1 MSITGNIIFNDNNN
15 FFLKDNI
22 INGKVHIRI
31 NQRKSNKYITIIQD
45 LELLISFDEKDLLK
59 YIKTNLNCNGNVTN
73 HKEYG
78 KILQFQGD
86 KRYEIKKILLD
97 IYNISES
104 NIKVHG

>member
-1 MSITGNIIFNDNNN
+1 MSLTENIIFNYNNN
-15 FFLKDNI
+15 FLNDDTV
-22 INGKVHIRI
+22 NGKVHIRI

-45 LELLISFDEKDLLK
+45 LELLISFDEKEILK
-59 YIKTNLNCNGNVTN
+59 YIKNNLNCNGNVTN

-86 KRYEIKKILLD
+86 KRYDIKNILID

-104 NIKVHG
+104 NIEVHG

>member
-1 MSITGNIIFNDNNN
+1 MSLTENIIFNDNNN
-15 FFLKDNI
+15 NFLSDNMVI
-22 INGKVHIRI
+22 GKVHIRI
-31 NQRKSNKYITIIQD
+31 NQRKANKYITIIQD
-45 LELLISFDEKDLLK
+45 LELLISFDEKELFK
-59 YIKTNLNCNGNVTN
+59 YIKNNLNCNGNITN

-86 KRYEIKKILLD
+86 KRYEIKKILID